1 MKTTLNGLKCL
12 VLGHKY
18 VSVTVHNLDKHKKE
32 YWYQCVRC
40 GHRSLFSNLRDTILN
55 KILISK
61 LKVSPL
67 NKTNIMKQI
76 QLCVPDDQAELFA
89 EKLAALVKECGG
101 DIDTSNKPNPFLY
114 NDKIP
119 IWERIKTVE
128 DAIAIT
134 GMTLPDNIDEL
145 PLDVQAMLKLRI
157 ICAAYNELKADQ
169 LDQFPKFTPDEYRYY
184 PWFYLYTQEEIDAMT
199 AEDRSRVLGRSLND
213 ADAGAGVAYSGT
225 NYASSYSVTSDGG
238 RLCFKTEKLA
248 SECGKRFTK
257 LWGQF
262 FAFLTE

>member
-1 MKTTLNGLKCL
+1 MK
-12 VLGHKY
+12 
-18 VSVTVHNLDKHKKE
+18 E
-32 YWYQCVRC
+32 
-40 GHRSLFSNLRDTILN
+40 I
-55 KILISK
+55 KI
-61 LKVSPL
+61 
-67 NKTNIMKQI
+67 N
-76 QLCVPDDQAELFA
+76 VPDNQAELFA
-89 EKLAALVKECGG
+89 DKLAALVKECGG
-101 DIDTSNKPNPFLY
+101 DIDTSNKPNPFLF

-157 ICAAYNELKADQ
+157 ICAAYNELKADE
-169 LDQFPKFTPDEYRYY
+169 LDQFPKFTTDEYRYY

-199 AEDRSRVLGRSLND
+199 EEDRSRVLGRSNYN
-213 ADAGAGVAYSGT
+213 ANAYAGVAYAST
-225 NYASSYSVTSDGG
+225 SYAASHSNPGHGG

-262 FAFLTE
+262 LAFLTEE

>member
-1 MKTTLNGLKCL
+1 
-12 VLGHKY
+12 
-18 VSVTVHNLDKHKKE
+18 
-32 YWYQCVRC
+32 
-40 GHRSLFSNLRDTILN
+40 
-55 KILISK
+55 
-61 LKVSPL
+61 
-67 NKTNIMKQI
+67 MKQI

-89 EKLAALVKECGG
+89 EKLSALVKECGG

-134 GMTLPDNIDEL
+134 GMTLPDNIGDL

-169 LDQFPKFTPDEYRYY
+169 LDQFPKFTTDEYRYY
-184 PWFYLYTQEEIDAMT
+184 PWFLLYTQEEIDEMT
-199 AEDRSRVLGRSLND
+199 EEDRSRVVGRSHYN
-213 ADAGAGVAYSGT
+213 ANANAGVVYAGT
-225 NYASSYSVTSDGG
+225 NNAASDSNTNYGG

-248 SECGKRFTK
+248 SECGKRFAK
-257 LWGQF
+257 LWAQY
-262 FAFLTE
+262 FAFFTE

>member
-1 MKTTLNGLKCL
+1 MK
-12 VLGHKY
+12 H
-18 VSVTVHNLDKHKKE
+18 
-32 YWYQCVRC
+32 
-40 GHRSLFSNLRDTILN
+40 
-55 KILISK
+55 
-61 LKVSPL
+61 
-67 NKTNIMKQI
+67 I

-89 EKLAALVKECGG
+89 EKLSALVKECGG
-101 DIDTSNKPNPFLY
+101 DIDTSNKPNPFIY

-199 AEDRSRVLGRSLND
+199 EEERSRVLGRSYYY
-213 ADAGAGVAYSGT
+213 ASAHAGVACSF
-225 NYASSYSVTSDGG
+225 ASHAASYSSASYGG